1 MFKVGMGEKP
11 EAPETLSQEGHDFI
25 DQCLQHDPKDRMTAL
40 ELMQHNFCKVSLFAC
55 FFFINIFFSDCLVK
69 FY

>member
-1 MFKVGMGEKP
+1 MGEKP

-55 FFFINIFFSDCLVK
+55 FFL
-69 FY
+69 